1 MGVKGNADNILGN
14 VSRAKTGTMADTPDT
29 LSADLRRL
37 EEIVRHLESEDTDLD
52 KALALFEEG
61 VARLRAARDR
71 LSEAEARVQKVL
83 EDAAGQLSVTD
94 FEA

>member
-1 MGVKGNADNILGN
+1 
-14 VSRAKTGTMADTPDT
+14 MAAPKDT

-37 EEIVRHLESEDTDLD
+37 EEIVRSLESEDTDLD

-71 LSEAEARVQKVL
+71 LGEAEARVQKVL
-83 EDAAGQLSVTD
+83 EDAAGQLTVTD
-94 FEA
+94 FDE